1 MHEKMDVLMSSIMT
15 VMAILPPLP
24 MRGVYSSALTS
35 QRLQKSVNVR
45 NLGLLAAVIIVHEL
59 ILSASNRNF
68 LDTTELH
75 LSKNYTNFPVFIQ
88 SVFKI

>member
-1 MHEKMDVLMSSIMT
+1 MMHEKMDVLMSSIMT

-24 MRGVYSSALTS
+24 MRGLYSSTLTS

-59 ILSASNRNF
+59 ILSASTSNRNF
-68 LDTTELH
+68 LDNIELH
-75 LSKNYTNFPVFIQ
+75 LSKNLKHTA
-88 SVFKI
+88 K